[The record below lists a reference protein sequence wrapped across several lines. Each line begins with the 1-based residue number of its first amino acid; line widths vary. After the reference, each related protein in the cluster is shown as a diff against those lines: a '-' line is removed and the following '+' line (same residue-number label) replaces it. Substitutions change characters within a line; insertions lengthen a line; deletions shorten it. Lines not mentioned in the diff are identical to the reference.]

1 MGSPFS
7 RDSVEE
13 GAAFPDSGTWLQ
25 ALSSEELFLLGLL
38 QALYGSLRLLKAEKH
53 ICSMCIYLKCQPF
66 APLPPSFFK
75 ACIHI
80 LRSRNTLPRYT
91 LPQLLCSCSVEQ
103 QGCCREHC
111 WSWGGRLHRRG
122 SEFGQGCREVLLPSS
137 WEKSSELGSPSG
149 VGNLPSACW
158 FPLISH
164 VKRVRMQKWCVASRH
179 SPVPA
184 ADFADFSDSTVCFGS
199 VLTFRWGPSTT
210 R

>member
-13 GAAFPDSGTWLQ
+13 GAAFPESGTWLQ

-91 LPQLLCSCSVEQ
+91 LPQLSVPAL
-103 QGCCREHC
+103 
-111 WSWGGRLHRRG
+111 WSSRAVVG
-122 SEFGQGCREVLLPSS
+122 STAGP
-137 WEKSSELGSPSG
+137 G
-149 VGNLPSACW
+149 VGDCTGEALSLARAVVRFCSLPAGRSSQSW
-158 FPLISH
+158 DHPL
-164 VKRVRMQKWCVASRH
+164 
-179 SPVPA
+179 
-184 ADFADFSDSTVCFGS
+184 
-199 VLTFRWGPSTT
+199 VLGICLLLVGFL
-210 R
+210 

>member
-1 MGSPFS
+1 MPTFCY
-7 RDSVEE
+7 
-13 GAAFPDSGTWLQ
+13 
-25 ALSSEELFLLGLL
+25 SSSFLLQGLHSHSKE
-38 QALYGSLRLLKAEKH
+38 QKYFTKVYFTPAV
-53 ICSMCIYLKCQPF
+53 
-66 APLPPSFFK
+66 
-75 ACIHI
+75 
-80 LRSRNTLPRYT
+80 
-91 LPQLLCSCSVEQ
+91 CSCSAEQ

-137 WEKSSELGSPSG
+137 WEKFSELGSPSG

-164 VKRVRMQKWCVASRH
+164 VKCVRMQKWCVASRH

-184 ADFADFSDSTVCFGS
+184 ADFANFSDSTVCFGS